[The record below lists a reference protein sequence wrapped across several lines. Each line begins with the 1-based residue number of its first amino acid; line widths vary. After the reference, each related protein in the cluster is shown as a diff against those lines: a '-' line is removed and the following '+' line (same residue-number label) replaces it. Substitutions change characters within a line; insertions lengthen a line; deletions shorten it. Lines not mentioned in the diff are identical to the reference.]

1 MSDNVAAE
9 NIWIISKYA
18 LSKKY
23 GFESRQ
29 FALSKEFLAKGR
41 NPVIIS
47 SDSNHFGSFPEFGNL
62 YNFEDID
69 DISVCWIK
77 TFKYK
82 KTISLRRII
91 SWIDFEIKLFF
102 MPKRRLIRPDVIIVS
117 SLSLLTIIN
126 GFILAKKYKCKLI
139 FEIRDIWPLTLTAEG
154 GFSRYNPFVMGLAW
168 IEKFGYKKSDLNV
181 GTMPNLTEHIKK
193 VTGRNLPC
201 TSVPFGFDPDF
212 FKNEEPL
219 EDEKINEITSGK
231 FVVGYAGSMGLTNAL
246 DTIIECAKRMSG
258 NREILFLFLGDGDM
272 RQKYISETEML
283 DNVIFVPKVK
293 RMQVQS
299 VLKLCNILYFAVL
312 DSPVW
317 DYGMS
322 LNKLIDYMMAGK
334 PIIASY
340 SGYPSMIN
348 EADCGE
354 FIPSG
359 DVDKLI
365 DKIKEYAAKQ
375 PVTLEEMGKRGREW
389 LIKNRTWGAVAEEYL
404 RQCDMLIQK

>member
-1 MSDNVAAE
+1 MPENFSAV

-18 LSKKY
+18 VSKKF

-29 FALSKEFLAKGR
+29 CALAKQFKIKGR
-41 NPVIIS
+41 NPFIIS
-47 SDSNHFGSFPEFGNL
+47 SDSNHFGVFPEFRNV
-62 YNFEDID
+62 YNYEEID
-69 DISVCWIK
+69 SYQVCWIK
-77 TFKYK
+77 TVKYK

-91 SWIDFEIKLFF
+91 SWLDFEIKLFF
-102 MPKRRLIRPDVIIVS
+102 MPKKQLIRPDVIIVS

-126 GFILAKKYKCKLI
+126 GLILSKRYKSKLI

-154 GFSRYNPFVMGLAW
+154 GFSSYNPFVIGLAW
-168 IEKFGYKKSDLNV
+168 IEKFGYKKADLNV

-193 VTGRNLPC
+193 VTGINLPC
-201 TSVPFGFDPDF
+201 ISIPFGFDPVF
-212 FKNEEPL
+212 FENEEPL
-219 EDEKINEITSGK
+219 EDEKIKEITRGK
-231 FVVGYAGSMGLTNAL
+231 FVVGYAGSMGLSNAL
-246 DTIIECAKRMSG
+246 DTIIECAKKMSD
-258 NREILFLFLGDGDM
+258 NREILFLFLGDGDL

-293 RMQVQS
+293 RTQVQS

-375 PVTLEEMGKRGREW
+375 PVTLEEMGQRGREW